1 MHRLRQSYR
10 LFLFLK
16 RDETRQRSLVYDL
29 IIYAISPVDDLTQG
43 RNERAELALPLTRMP
58 DNARLDTSRL
68 NLAQARN
75 GMGDGQSACP
85 RLPSRLG
92 SSAG

>member
-1 MHRLRQSYR
+1 MPKSLNLGSQTLVLTTLYAQFRLAFHTYR

-68 NLAQARN
+68 NLA
-75 GMGDGQSACP
+75 
-85 RLPSRLG
+85 
-92 SSAG
+92 